1 VTSVPIRPPH
11 LKRSR
16 HAGIVSAL
24 LSLLSAPVLGAT
36 IRFAEVSRQAGLD
49 FVLRNGAASDFSQ
62 VELMPAGIAAFD
74 YDGDGCTDLFFVNGA
89 DVRSLRKE
97 RPEFRNRLFRNNCD
111 LTFSDVTDKAGLAGE
126 GYSMAAATAD
136 YDNDGHPDL
145 FVAGVHRNFLYR
157 NRGDGTFEDVTS
169 RAGLAAD
176 GSKDGPVWSISAGWF
191 DFDNDGWLDLFVSN
205 YVQWK
210 PSTEPHCGLPEYRMY
225 CHPNLYSGLPNQ
237 LFRNNRNGTFSDVSA
252 ISGVR
257 DHVGK
262 GMGVAFGDF
271 DGDGFTDV
279 FVANDSVR
287 HFLFAN
293 RGGRRLDEVAFEAG
307 VALPEN
313 GTPIAGMGADF
324 RDLDNDGRPDIV
336 VAGMAADSFQLF
348 RNRGDER
355 LYFEDSSVKSRLA
368 VATLRLT
375 GWSLGAFD
383 FDNDGWKDLFFATSH
398 FPRSERH
405 LGRSEL
411 PNHVFRNLGD
421 ARFEDVSSGAG
432 DDFQV
437 SGHHHGAAFAD
448 FDNDGRVDVVVNALN
463 EPARL
468 FRNVTADSGHWIAF
482 NLTGV
487 SSNRDGIGAVVR
499 LELPGGRTLYN
510 HATTSVGYACS
521 SEPLI
526 RFGLGTAQVVE
537 SAEIRWPSG
546 IVQRFGALE
555 ADRIVRVK
563 EPARGRGEEKR

>member
-1 VTSVPIRPPH
+1 MPRPYVARTKP
-11 LKRSR
+11 SSI
-16 HAGIVSAL
+16 ATL
-24 LSLLSAPVLGAT
+24 LLLLLSAAVDAGT
-36 IRFAEVSRQAGLD
+36 IRFADVSRQAGLD
-49 FVLRNGAASDFSQ
+49 FVMRNGAAGDFSQ

-74 YDGDGCTDLFFVNGA
+74 YDGDGCTDLYFVNGA

-111 LTFSDVTDKAGLAGE
+111 LTFSDVTDKAGVAGE

-169 RAGLAAD
+169 RAGLGAD
-176 GSKDGPVWSISAGWF
+176 GSKEGPVWSISAGWF

-205 YVQWK
+205 YLRWDAK
-210 PSTEPHCGLPEYRMY
+210 TEPRCGQPEYRMY
-225 CHPNLYSGLPNQ
+225 CHPNLYQGLPNQ
-237 LFRNNRNGTFSDVSA
+237 LFRNNRDGTFSDVSA
-252 ISGVR
+252 ASGLR

-279 FVANDSVR
+279 FVANDSMR

-293 RGGRRLDEVAFEAG
+293 RGGKKLEEVAFEAG

-348 RNRGDER
+348 RNRGDAR
-355 LYFEDSSVKSRLA
+355 LYFEDASVRSGLA

-375 GWSLGAFD
+375 GWGLGAYD
-383 FDNDGWKDLFFATSH
+383 FDNDGWKDLFFAASH
-398 FPRSERH
+398 FPRSERY
-405 LGRSEL
+405 LGRSGL

-421 ARFEDVSSGAG
+421 ARFEDVSSRAG
-432 DDFQV
+432 DDFQA
-437 SGHHHGAAFAD
+437 SGHYHGAAFAD
-448 FDNDGRVDVVVNALN
+448 FDNDGRVDVVVNALD
-463 EPARL
+463 EPAKL
-468 FRNVTADSGHWIAF
+468 FRNVTADAGHWIAF
-482 NLTGV
+482 ALTGA
-487 SSNRDGIGAVVR
+487 SSNREGLGAVVR
-499 LELPGGRTLYN
+499 LGLAGGRTLYN

-521 SEPLI
+521 SEALV

-546 IVQRFGALE
+546 IVQRLDALP
-555 ADRIVRVK
+555 ADRVVRVS
-563 EPARGRGEEKR
+563 EPPRGRSEERR